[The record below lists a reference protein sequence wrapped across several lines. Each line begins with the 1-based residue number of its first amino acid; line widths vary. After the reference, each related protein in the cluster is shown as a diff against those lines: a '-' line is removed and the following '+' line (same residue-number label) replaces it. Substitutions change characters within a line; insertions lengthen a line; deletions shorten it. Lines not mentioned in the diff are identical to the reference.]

1 MKLTLGVY
9 LNLNDTWREQLA
21 QLSLDF
27 PDLEIIIGKDNVLTH
42 IAEITALVATPMEE
56 EDLRRAEK
64 LTALFVPFVG
74 LNHLPHRLLS
84 ERGVRVFNVH
94 GNAESVA
101 ERALALTLAF
111 LGRVVELHKDLQDH
125 ERWHGFWARKGIEDG
140 WSSLYRRPCTIFG
153 TGAIGRELAKLL
165 HAFGCHVTG
174 YRRSHGLTVP
184 PGFDAVASSL
194 PEAIA
199 AGDIL
204 FMALPLTP
212 ETEGMFGEA
221 ELQAA
226 QGKVLVN
233 VGRGELIQEQPLYN
247 ALNSGVLRGAALDVW
262 YSYPDAGEEQRS
274 PSSLGIHRLPN
285 VVCSPHIAGFTPQ
298 AVDANLH
305 ETISSLRTYLEGRPM
320 QNECNLQLLY

>member
-1 MKLTLGVY
+1 MKPTLGVY
-9 LNLNDTWREQLA
+9 LNLNNTWHEQLA
-21 QLSLDF
+21 QLGSDF
-27 PDLEIIIGKDNVLTH
+27 PDIDIVIGKEQVMST
-42 IAEITALVATPMEE
+42 IARITALVAVPMPEE
-56 EDLRRAEK
+56 ELRKAEQ

-74 LNHLPHRLLS
+74 LNHLPHKLLT

-101 ERALALTLAF
+101 ERALALTLAY
-111 LGRVVELHKDLQDH
+111 LGRVVELHKDLQDR
-125 ERWHGFWARKGIEDG
+125 ELWHGFWVRKGIEDG
-140 WSSLYRRPCTIFG
+140 WSSLYRRRCTIFG

-174 YRRSHGLTVP
+174 YRRSPGRTVP
-184 PGFDAVASSL
+184 AGFDAVAGSL
-194 PEAIA
+194 NEAVA
-199 AGDIL
+199 AGEIL

-226 QGKVLVN
+226 QGKLVVN
-233 VGRGELIQEQPLYN
+233 VGRGELIQEQALYD
-247 ALNSGVLRGAALDVW
+247 ALTNGALRGAALDVW
-262 YSYPDAGEEQRS
+262 YSYPDVGEEQHC
-274 PSSLGIHRLPN
+274 PSRLGIHRLPN

-298 AVDANLH
+298 AVEANLF

-320 QNECNLQLLY
+320 QNECDLELLY

>member
-1 MKLTLGVY
+1 MKATLGVY

-21 QLSLDF
+21 QLSRDF
-27 PDLEIIIGKDNVLTH
+27 PNIDIVLGKEQVVCR
-42 IAEITALVATPMEE
+42 IAELTALVAVPMPEE
-56 EDLRRAEK
+56 ELQRAEK
-64 LTALFVPFVG
+64 LEALFVPFVG
-74 LNHLPHRLLS
+74 LNHLPHSLLT

-101 ERALALTLAF
+101 ERALALTLAY
-111 LGRVVELHKDLQDH
+111 LGRVVELHKDLQDR
-125 ERWHGFWARKGIEDG
+125 ELWHGFWARKGIEDG

-174 YRRSHGLTVP
+174 YRRSPGLDVP
-184 PGFDAVASSL
+184 AGFDAVAGSL
-194 PEAIA
+194 QEAVA

-204 FMALPLTP
+204 FMALPLTG

-226 QGKVLVN
+226 QGKVIVN
-233 VGRGELIQEQPLYN
+233 VGRGELIQEQALYN
-247 ALNSGVLRGAALDVW
+247 ALVNGVLRGAALDVW
-262 YSYPDAGEEQRS
+262 YSYPKDGEEQHC
-274 PSSLGIHRLPN
+274 PSHVGIHRLPN
-285 VVCSPHIAGFTPQ
+285 LVCSPHIAGFTPQ
-298 AVDANLH
+298 AVESNLI
-305 ETISSLRTYLEGRPM
+305 ETISSLRAYFAGQPM

>member
-1 MKLTLGVY
+1 MELTLGVY
-9 LNLNDTWREQLA
+9 LNLDDSWREQLA
-21 QLSLDF
+21 RLGHDF
-27 PDLEIIIGKDNVLTH
+27 PTIEIIAGKEDVLSH
-42 IAEITALVATPMEE
+42 IARITALVAVPMPEE
-56 EDLRRAEK
+56 ELQKAENLR
-64 LTALFVPFVG
+64 ALFVPFVG
-74 LNHLPHRLLS
+74 LNHLPQRLLS

-111 LGRVVELHKDLQDH
+111 LGRVVELHKDLQDR
-125 ERWHGFWARKGIEDG
+125 EQWHGFWVRKGIEDG
-140 WSSLYRRPCTIFG
+140 WSSLYSRRCTIFG

-174 YRRSHGLTVP
+174 YRRSPGLGAP
-184 PGFDAVASSL
+184 AGFDAVVGTPA
-194 PEAIA
+194 EAVE

-212 ETEGMFGEA
+212 ETVGMLGEA

-226 QGKVLVN
+226 KGKVIVN
-233 VGRGELIQEQPLYN
+233 VGRGELIQEQALYD
-247 ALNSGVLRGAALDVW
+247 ALKSGVLRGAALDVW
-262 YSYPDAGEEQRS
+262 YAYPDVGEEQRS
-274 PSSLGIHRLPN
+274 PSPLGIHRLPN

-298 AVDANLH
+298 AVDANLI

-320 QNECNLQLLY
+320 QNECDLQLLY